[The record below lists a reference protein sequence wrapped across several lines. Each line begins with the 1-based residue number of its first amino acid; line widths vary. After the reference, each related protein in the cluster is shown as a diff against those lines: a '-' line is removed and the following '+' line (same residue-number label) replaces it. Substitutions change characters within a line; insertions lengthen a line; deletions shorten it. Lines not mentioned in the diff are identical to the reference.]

1 MNLAKIENLSLFS
14 HIDPLYVLKSHFS
27 GQEISKILL
36 TEKKN
41 H

>member
-1 MNLAKIENLSLFS
+1 MNLAKIENLGLFS

-27 GQEISKILL
+27 GQEILL
-36 TEKKN
+36 PEKKN